1 MVSFGRL
8 ASALAL
14 LPALVF
20 AQEAPQAPQMP
31 DNNFTQTLFMLGM
44 GLVFFYFVLY
54 RPEQK
59 KRKVLEESKDQMKFG
74 DRVVAVGIVG
84 TIHKVE
90 KETVILKMVDG
101 NKIEVLKAAIT
112 EVLPANQ
119 AQAQT
124 N

>member
-1 MVSFGRL
+1 MISSARL
-8 ASALAL
+8 ATALSL

-20 AQEAPQAPQMP
+20 AQEAPQPPQMP

-54 RPEQK
+54 RPEQQ
-59 KRKVLEESKDQMKFG
+59 KRKVLEESKEKMKFG
-74 DRVVAVGIVG
+74 DRVVAVGIIG
-84 TIHKVE
+84 TVHKIE

-101 NKIEVLKAAIT
+101 SKIEVVKAAIT
-112 EVLPANQ
+112 EVLPAQ
-119 AQAQT
+119 AAAQS